1 MGASL
6 YQPPLLLTYCT
17 RRHPVM
23 AGLDPAILTRWL
35 LGGIASFAMWVR
47 VEMAKSSLAMTGKES
62 QSFRR
67 LV

>member
-1 MGASL
+1 VLHAAPS
-6 YQPPLLLTYCT
+6 
-17 RRHPVM
+17 RH
-23 AGLDPAILTRWL
+23 GRLDPAILTRWL

-47 VEMAKSSLAMTGKES
+47 VEMAKSCLAMTGKES